1 MTRYRQKDGIS
12 ATEVDDDIFLV
23 EPRTEEVF
31 HLNPLAAGIW
41 RALAEPASREE
52 VVALLYAAFPEAD
65 RATIARDAA
74 AILDRLL
81 TEGFVVSVP

>member
-1 MTRYRQKDGIS
+1 MTRYRQKEGIS
-12 ATEVDDDIFLV
+12 ATAVDDDIFLV

-52 VVALLYAAFPEAD
+52 VVALLRAAFPEANE
-65 RATIARDAA
+65 AELARDSA

-81 TEGFVVSVP
+81 AEGFVVSVP

>member
-1 MTRYRQKDGIS
+1 MTRYRQKEGIS

-31 HLNPLAAGIW
+31 HLNPMAAGIW

-52 VVALLYAAFPEAD
+52 IVFLLRAAFPEGD
-65 RATIARDAA
+65 DATFARDAA
-74 AILDRLL
+74 ATLDRLL
-81 TEGFVVSVP
+81 AEGFVVSVP